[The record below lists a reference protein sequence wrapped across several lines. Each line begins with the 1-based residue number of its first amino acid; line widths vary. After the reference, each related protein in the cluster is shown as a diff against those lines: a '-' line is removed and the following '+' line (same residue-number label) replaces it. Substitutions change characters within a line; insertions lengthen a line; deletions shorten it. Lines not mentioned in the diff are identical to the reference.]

1 MTAGARITVRGISPV
16 PCWPSVASPD
26 RPARW
31 RRRVVALA
39 AAATLAVA
47 AGCGA
52 GGSSSAVRVRQST
65 TTTGAG
71 PGGGS
76 PTSIVQLGDSIASG
90 EGTYYGY
97 SYDASTGTWT
107 GGNLDVTWDPPYNGC
122 HDASYA
128 YVHRVG
134 QYFRV
139 MPQVTQLACT
149 GATFANG
156 ISGPEISDGTEL
168 RPAEFGNWDTKQG
181 LNPVYDA
188 AKPDLVL
195 VTLGADDVQFV
206 NIIEDCIEN
215 GYKSYFHIATLA
227 CVTGNP
233 GSTIRQ
239 DFFDYLPTLRQNYAT
254 LVKWIEERAKAD
266 GTPTP
271 KIVFTDY
278 ASPLPPD
285 GGPSNC
291 PDENWLYQSQVAYLS
306 TLVGQLNQT
315 LTQTINGL
323 NDPNV
328 AVADISGAY
337 TPTGENHRWCTS
349 DPWAY
354 GLSIYSVYSP
364 SSFDSQAPFHPTPEG
379 QASIASYV
387 IPTILKLFPATST
400 LGPTTSS
407 TTSPASTSTSS
418 ASSTTSSPAATTTTT
433 TTG

>member
-1 MTAGARITVRGISPV
+1 VGQATTSTTAPASV
-16 PCWPSVASPD
+16 P
-26 RPARW
+26 
-31 RRRVVALA
+31 
-39 AAATLAVA
+39 A
-47 AGCGA
+47 AG
-52 GGSSSAVRVRQST
+52 
-65 TTTGAG
+65 
-71 PGGGS
+71 

-97 SYDASTGTWT
+97 TYDSSTGKWT
-107 GGNLDVTWDPPYNGC
+107 GGNLNVTWDPPYNGC

-128 YVHRVG
+128 YVHTIA

-168 RPAEFGNWDTKQG
+168 RPAEFGNWATQQG

-215 GYKSYFHIATLA
+215 GYKSYFHVATEA
-227 CVTGNP
+227 CVEHNP

-239 DFFDYLPTLRQNYAT
+239 DFFDYLPTLRANYKT
-254 LVKWIEERAKAD
+254 LVQWIEARAKAD

-278 ASPLPPD
+278 ASPLPPN
-285 GGPSNC
+285 GGPADC
-291 PDENWLYQSQVAYLS
+291 PDENWLYQNQVSYLS
-306 TLVGQLNQT
+306 SLVGELNQT
-315 LTQTINGL
+315 LTQTITGL
-323 NDPNV
+323 RDPNV

-337 TPTGENHRWCTS
+337 TPTGENHQWCGT

-387 IPTILKLFPATST
+387 LPTILKLFPATPDPLPIAPTTTAPAST
-400 LGPTTSS
+400 TTSS
-407 TTSPASTSTSS
+407 SSTSTSS
-418 ASSTTSSPAATTTTT
+418 TSTTTTT
-433 TTG
+433 TAG